1 MLHSE
6 GDFGSGGHQMTFVR
20 PFISLVS
27 ERDWSPAF
35 LRGGLMLVS
44 LSNKAAEAL
53 CRAVN
58 GFGLKKKVGSYS
70 TFLLHRLKNKTKKNQ
85 QPTNHSRHV
94 ISNK

>member
-58 GFGLKKKVGSYS
+58 GFGLKKKKVGSYS
-70 TFLLHRLKNKTKKNQ
+70 TFLLHRLKNKTKKK
-85 QPTNHSRHV
+85 PTT
-94 ISNK
+94 NKPFKTRDIK